1 MEHQWNGS
9 VDQSVD
15 KFQFT
20 DRKVQQK
27 EKEREE
33 ISRAVDNFL
42 NKGGV
47 IKVQKTIDDNA
58 SRILL
63 EDDTV
68 VFL

>member
-9 VDQSVD
+9 IDQSVD
-15 KFQFT
+15 RFHFT
-20 DRKVQQK
+20 DQRIQKK

-33 ISRAVDNFL
+33 VSRAVENFL
-42 NKGGV
+42 KKGGT

-63 EDDTV
+63 EDETGI
-68 VFL
+68 FL